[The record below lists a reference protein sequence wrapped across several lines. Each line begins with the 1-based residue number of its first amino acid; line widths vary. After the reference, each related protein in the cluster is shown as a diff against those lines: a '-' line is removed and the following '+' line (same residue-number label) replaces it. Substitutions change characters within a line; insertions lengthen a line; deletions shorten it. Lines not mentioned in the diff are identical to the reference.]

1 MGVYIMTHRE
11 LLMKHLNRHNAT
23 IVLNSKNLVI
33 WEYDGWVTI
42 DEFNDDGSAV
52 GRTCHEA

>member
-1 MGVYIMTHRE
+1 MTHRE
-11 LLMKHLNRHNAT
+11 LLMRHLNRHNAT

-33 WEYDGWVTI
+33 WEYDGCVTI
-42 DEFNDDGSAV
+42 YEFNDDGSAV

>member
-1 MGVYIMTHRE
+1 MTNRE
-11 LLMKHLNRHNAT
+11 SLIRHLNRHNAT

-52 GRTCHEA
+52 CRTCHEA